1 MIMTEFVALRPKLS
15 FYIVDCDD
23 KPYKK
28 IKGIRKCVIE
38 RMIKFI
44 HYKYCL
50 FKYKND
56 LKVMVTM
63 YLLEKGIK
71 LH

>member
-1 MIMTEFVALRPKLS
+1 MIMTELVALRPKLS

-28 IKGIRKCVIE
+28 LKGIRKCVIE

-50 FKYKND
+50 FNIKP
-56 LKVMVTM
+56 LRKV
-63 YLLEKGIK
+63 
-71 LH
+71 

>member
-15 FYIVDCDD
+15 SYIVDCDD

-28 IKGIRKCVIE
+28 LKGIRKCVIE
-38 RMIKFI
+38 RMINFI

-50 FKYKND
+50 FNKKPFR
-56 LKVMVTM
+56 KV
-63 YLLEKGIK
+63 
-71 LH
+71 

>member
-1 MIMTEFVALRPKLS
+1 MIITEFVALRPKLS
-15 FYIVDCDD
+15 SYIVDCHD

-28 IKGIRKCVIE
+28 LKAIRKCVIE

-50 FKYKND
+50 FKKKP
-56 LKVMVTM
+56 LRKV
-63 YLLEKGIK
+63 
-71 LH
+71 